1 MADRVTE
8 LAGNLSTQ
16 LTEESRSY
24 TAFSLAVDEST
35 DNTDT
40 AQLSIFIRGVKP
52 DLLDVAAMHGTTTGW
67 DIYNAV
73 EKSISKTE
81 LPWKKLVSLTTDGA
95 PAMCGGKA
103 ELVAKK

>member
-1 MADRVTE
+1 MLKVCVQVCPDQIQTFQNVSLSRNTMADRVTE

-81 LPWKKLVSLTTDGA
+81 LP
-95 PAMCGGKA
+95 
-103 ELVAKK
+103 